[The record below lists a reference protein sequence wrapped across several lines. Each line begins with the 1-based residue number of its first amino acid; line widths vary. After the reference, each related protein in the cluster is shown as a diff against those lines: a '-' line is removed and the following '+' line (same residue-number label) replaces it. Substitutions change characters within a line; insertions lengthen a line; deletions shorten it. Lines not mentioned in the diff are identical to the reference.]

1 MKTVGTLSIAVL
13 LLLVSACAPKVN
25 DPADVSAIKQSVTDF
40 MKAVNA
46 GDAGAITALMSE
58 KAVFADL
65 NVPVAVGREAIQSM
79 WQAWFNQFQV
89 GMSIPVDDV
98 RVSGD
103 LAVARGTWT
112 AQMTPKA
119 QGVAPVNDGGSW
131 IAVFARQS
139 DGAWKWDWVVPN
151 SDKPLPGNTAS
162 GEDEQ
167 ALYQLERDW
176 ADASM
181 KKDAGALDRILAADF
196 VGHDESAT
204 RNKQQTLN
212 SLKSDPTQIESGA
225 LSEMKAVVFGDTA
238 VVHGLWTQKS
248 SSRGKDTSG
257 RNRWTDTFVKR
268 DGRWQCVGSY
278 SVQVE

>member
-1 MKTVGTLSIAVL
+1 
-13 LLLVSACAPKVN
+13 
-25 DPADVSAIKQSVTDF
+25 
-40 MKAVNA
+40 
-46 GDAGAITALMSE
+46 
-58 KAVFADL
+58 
-65 NVPVAVGREAIQSM
+65 
-79 WQAWFNQFQV
+79 
-89 GMSIPVDDV
+89 
-98 RVSGD
+98 
-103 LAVARGTWT
+103 
-112 AQMTPKA
+112 
-119 QGVAPVNDGGSW
+119 
-131 IAVFARQS
+131 
-139 DGAWKWDWVVPN
+139 VVPN